1 VLCFSRLLSF
11 FRKAFS
17 ITDLGLK
24 FLHQVVGHSWLT
36 LTGTAVGVLGGI
48 AGFWNP
54 LTGGFMGAVGC
65 YLASLAFEDSD
76 DGLTIPQRLGLTIV
90 GVVVAVVVLALIE

>member
-1 VLCFSRLLSF
+1 
-11 FRKAFS
+11 
-17 ITDLGLK
+17 
-24 FLHQVVGHSWLT
+24 
-36 LTGTAVGVLGGI
+36 
-48 AGFWNP
+48 
-54 LTGGFMGAVGC
+54 MGAVGC